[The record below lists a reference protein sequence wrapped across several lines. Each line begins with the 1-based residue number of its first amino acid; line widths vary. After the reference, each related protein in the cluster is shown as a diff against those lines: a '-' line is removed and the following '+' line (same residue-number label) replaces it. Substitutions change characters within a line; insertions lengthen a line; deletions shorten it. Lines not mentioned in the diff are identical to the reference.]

1 MEKSKDILDGI
12 LFYTK
17 KEQDKNPEHFYQYP
31 ERVLKTLVLFQKYF
45 KLSDGSI
52 PSKKQKSNFEE
63 WITQLDI
70 LNQICPS
77 EKMMEEAMKISKEDY
92 DKIPRKFMIVRPLS
106 IRTLLINAVRKI
118 NDQKEENIIEHKDTP
133 MENIDIS
140 NLASSSDVK
149 NELKS
154 LMEDT

>member
-1 MEKSKDILDGI
+1 MKESKDLLDGI
-12 LFYTK
+12 LFYAK

-77 EKMMEEAMKISKEDY
+77 EKTMEQAMKVAKEDY
-92 DKIPRKFMIVRPLS
+92 DQIPRKFMIVRPLS

-118 NDQKEENIIEHKDTP
+118 NDNIENVSVETETKEEVVEV
-133 MENIDIS
+133 
-140 NLASSSDVK
+140 ASQEVRK
-149 NELKS
+149 NALKNLKS
-154 LMEDT
+154 MIKE

>member
-1 MEKSKDILDGI
+1 MEKSKDLLDGI
-12 LFYTK
+12 LFYAK

-31 ERVLKTLVLFQKYF
+31 ERVLKTLVLFHKYF

-77 EKMMEEAMKISKEDY
+77 EKIMEEAMKVAKEDY
-92 DKIPRKFMIVRPLS
+92 DQIPRKFMIVRPLS

-118 NDQKEENIIEHKDTP
+118 NDNIENASVETETKEEVIEV
-133 MENIDIS
+133 
-140 NLASSSDVK
+140 ASQEVRK
-149 NELKS
+149 NALKNLKS
-154 LMEDT
+154 MIKE